1 MAQENGPAAHA
12 GQDHRAQAL
21 PRDRAAFTGAAS
33 GVDTPDL
40 SRADQINEAHRIAR
54 KNAETA
60 VNYAIRCGQ
69 LLEQAKDELPHG
81 QFESWVQKHCEFSP
95 RTARLYMQ
103 AAKQNGNALPFS
115 SLRQFLGIESPPKA
129 KADTPK
135 GAVPVLKDPE
145 PVPESTGETAAEPP
159 AASVS
164 AVPAE
169 KSPTVTAPPAFDFE
183 GYEVEDD
190 EDYRARIETVMAA
203 DDKLGAMREQLAAAQ
218 REVAGLKASRDHY
231 QYEAGEAVRIVKA
244 RDRQIDK
251 LERELKKVRAEN
263 ESLRERVSIMEG
275 A

>member
-1 MAQENGPAAHA
+1 MAQVQNNGAAAHVA
-12 GQDHRAQAL
+12 QDHRAQAL
-21 PRDRAAFTGAAS
+21 PRDRAAFTGAAD
-33 GVDTPDL
+33 GVEPPDL
-40 SRADQINEAHRIAR
+40 SRSDQINEAHRIAR

-81 QFESWVQKHCEFSP
+81 RFENWVQQHCEFSP

-129 KADTPK
+129 KPDTPK

-159 AASVS
+159 AAPVS
-164 AVPAE
+164 APKPMA
-169 KSPTVTAPPAFDFE
+169 VTAPPAFDFE

-190 EDYRARIETVMAA
+190 EDYRARIEAVMAA

-231 QYEAGEAVRIVKA
+231 QYEAGEAARIVKT